1 MKNVKGFLKC
11 EINLDRNWKNLQLVC
26 LRFVGVFDVIYLR
39 EAEPDVLCRTSVLY
53 AEFFCNKCIKG
64 FVS

>member
-11 EINLDRNWKNLQLVC
+11 EINLDRSWKNLQLVC
-26 LRFVGVFDVIYLR
+26 LRFVGVFHVIYLK
-39 EAEPDVLCRTSVLY
+39 EAETDVLCRISILY
-53 AEFFCNKCIKG
+53 TEFFCNKLIKG

>member
-26 LRFVGVFDVIYLR
+26 LRFVGVFDVIYLK
-39 EAEPDVLCRTSVLY
+39 EAEPDVLCRISILY
-53 AEFFCNKCIKG
+53 AEFF
-64 FVS
+64 

>member
-26 LRFVGVFDVIYLR
+26 LRFVGVFDVIYLK
-39 EAEPDVLCRTSVLY
+39 EAEPDVLCRISVSN
-53 AEFFCNKCIKG
+53 ADFFCNKLIKG
-64 FVS
+64 FVC